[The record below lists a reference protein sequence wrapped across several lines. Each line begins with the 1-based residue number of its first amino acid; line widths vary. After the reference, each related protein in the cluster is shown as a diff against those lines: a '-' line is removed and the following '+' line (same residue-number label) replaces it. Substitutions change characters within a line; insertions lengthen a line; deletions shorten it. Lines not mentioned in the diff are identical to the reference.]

1 MGASE
6 LVYGTETNAQF
17 SKPVLWFPRGEP
29 GKGGPGAGPLGAA
42 HTHGCRAWL
51 TDQNLLYGTGC
62 LLKSLYLGIREKR
75 TEMTD
80 DGEIDR

>member
-6 LVYGTETNAQF
+6 LVYGTETNARF

-29 GKGGPGAGPLGAA
+29 GKGGLGAGPLGAA

-62 LLKSLYLGIREKR
+62 LLKSLYLGIGRKER
-75 TEMTD
+75 
-80 DGEIDR
+80 R